1 MSRVVFVWEL
11 GSSLSHVSHLLKL
24 AKLLRAQGHEVSM
37 VVRELHNL
45 RNLAVEGVRVLQAP
59 VWLPQVAGLP
69 EPPLSYAEIL
79 LRFGYHNPA
88 NLGGLV
94 DAWRDL
100 YRILEPDLVVANHAP
115 TAMLA
120 ARSLQIRTAVQGGG
134 FLVPPRETPMPNMR
148 PWISVPPQRL
158 AEAEAA
164 VLGTVNT
171 LLEGYGARRLAFLGE
186 LFDVAETFLTTF
198 PELDHYPG
206 RRGASYRGPLF
217 SSGSGAIVDWP
228 AGEGPRVFGYLEPF
242 ARDFDAAML
251 ALSRIQARALI
262 CAPGISSNA
271 LEKWRGQGI
280 EIATRPLNLDGLL
293 GGCDFALTYCGHG
306 IVAQLLLSGVPLLM
320 FPDHLERFLTA
331 WRVHL
336 LGAGIIVNPEAAAP
350 PLAPLMQ
357 ALLKESRYRQQAQA
371 FAGRHAGFD
380 VATAEAGILRD
391 IQRLIGD
398 LPAATG

>member
-1 MSRVVFVWEL
+1 MASGLPGGIESLYARYLFCRAPLSRVVFVWEL

-45 RNLAVEGVRVLQAP
+45 RNIAVEGVRVLQAP

-69 EPPLSYAEIL
+69 EPPLNYAEIL

-100 YRILEPDLVVANHAP
+100 YRILEPDLVVANHSP

-164 VLGTVNT
+164 VLSTVNT
-171 LLEGYGARRLAFLGE
+171 LLEGYGAKRLAFLGE

-206 RRGASYRGPLF
+206 RRGAAYLGPLF
-217 SSGSGAIVDWP
+217 SSGTP
-228 AGEGPRVFGYLEPF
+228 
-242 ARDFDAAML
+242 
-251 ALSRIQARALI
+251 
-262 CAPGISSNA
+262 
-271 LEKWRGQGI
+271 
-280 EIATRPLNLDGLL
+280 
-293 GGCDFALTYCGHG
+293 
-306 IVAQLLLSGVPLLM
+306 
-320 FPDHLERFLTA
+320 
-331 WRVHL
+331 
-336 LGAGIIVNPEAAAP
+336 
-350 PLAPLMQ
+350 
-357 ALLKESRYRQQAQA
+357 ESRSW
-371 FAGRHAGFD
+371 
-380 VATAEAGILRD
+380 ATMPCP
-391 IQRLIGD
+391 Q
-398 LPAATG
+398 